1 MREGRI
7 RPSLFN
13 CLVDVFVNQVAAMRE
28 GRIRPS
34 LWAAGSGG
42 ATGAGAAM
50 REGRIRPS
58 LGGGRFIPLGGRGRR
73 NEGGANSPLVA
84 AEARTNLPMGIPP
97 Q

>member
-7 RPSLFN
+7 RPSLRVRQA
-13 CLVDVFVNQVAAMRE
+13 LDTQ
-28 GRIRPS
+28 
-34 LWAAGSGG
+34 
-42 ATGAGAAM
+42 TKGAAM

-58 LGGGRFIPLGGRGRR
+58 LGPAGQRLRPAPTRR

-84 AEARTNLPMGIPP
+84 IRQAPKPTMSLLP